1 MAPALAAGNCVVL
14 KPAEQTPLTA
24 LRFAQLCVEAGI
36 PAGAVNI
43 LPGYGPTAGAA
54 LCKHPGVDKLAFT
67 VGGWGLGWVG
77 GLVGVPGLPACPT
90 PHASPPCLPR
100 CAPPHTF
107 QTSHTSLPC
116 LHLRLRLCLCR
127 GPPRSGAW

>member
-1 MAPALAAGNCVVL
+1 MAPALAAGNCIVL

-43 LPGYGPTAGAA
+43 LPGFGPTAGAS

-67 VGGWGLGWVG
+67 VGGMDGAREGGRAGGRACGQAGGW
-77 GLVGVPGLPACPT
+77 ACE
-90 PHASPPCLPR
+90 
-100 CAPPHTF
+100 
-107 QTSHTSLPC
+107 
-116 LHLRLRLCLCR
+116 
-127 GPPRSGAW
+127 